1 MKKLTGFFAL
11 AALTTSPLAAQ
22 DDPSPAETAPTETAP
37 TENAPTENAIV
48 VTAQRSGAPMWTVT
62 TATGT
67 VILVGEIRAIPKTTP
82 WEPARLEEATRA
94 ADRVILGARP
104 KISPGDVLRL
114 MFSGSKFT
122 KLPGKTV
129 ASDYLGPDQWQRLQ
143 SLGTAHDEDYSRKSF
158 LLTSFEMLRKQL
170 RFNRD
175 TARDV
180 SDVVK
185 DASEKAK
192 VPITRAATLRGE
204 DIIDNLA
211 DAPPQAHIPCLD
223 AAMDAVEA
231 GPQIVEERATNW
243 RRFKIPAVMNNPLE
257 TALGQCWPW
266 ADETLG
272 SELRTIWVER
282 IAEASAAKGTTLAVV
297 PLRVLA
303 ESGGVLDQLDTRG
316 FDIAGPPW
324 K

>member
-1 MKKLTGFFAL
+1 MKTFPLLAGL
-11 AALTTSPLAAQ
+11 AALIATPLAAQ
-22 DDPSPAETAPTETAP
+22 DAPAESG
-37 TENAPTENAIV
+37 NAIV
-48 VTAQRSGAPMWTVT
+48 VTAQRSGAPMWVVETP
-62 TATGT
+62 TGT

-104 KISPGDVLRL
+104 RISPGDIFRL
-114 MFSGSKFT
+114 LFSGGKLT
-122 KLPGKTV
+122 KLPDKTV
-129 ASDYLGPDQWQRLQ
+129 ASDYLTSPQLERLET
-143 SLGTAHDEDYSRKSF
+143 LAAAHKEDYSRQSF
-158 LLTSFEMLRKQL
+158 LLTSFRMLREEL
-170 RFNRD
+170 RFNKD
-175 TARDV
+175 TAREV

-185 DASEKAK
+185 DAAEKADIA
-192 VPITRAATLRGE
+192 ITRAATLRGE
-204 DIIDNLA
+204 DVIDNLFE
-211 DAPPQAHIPCLD
+211 APPTAHIPCLV

-257 TALGQCWPW
+257 SALGRCWPW

-272 SELRTIWVER
+272 SELRTIWVDR
-282 IAEASAAKGTTLAVV
+282 VAEASAAKGTTLAVV

-303 ESGGVLDQLDTRG
+303 ESGGVLDQLDARG

-324 K
+324 N

>member
-1 MKKLTGFFAL
+1 MKTFPILAGL
-11 AALTTSPLAAQ
+11 AALTAPPLAAQ
-22 DDPSPAETAPTETAP
+22 DPAPTES
-37 TENAPTENAIV
+37 ENAIV
-48 VTAQRSGAPMWTVT
+48 VTAQRSGAPMWVVETPS
-62 TATGT
+62 GT

-104 KISPGDVLRL
+104 RISPGDIFRL
-114 MFSGSKFT
+114 MFSGGKLT
-122 KLPGKTV
+122 KLPDKTV
-129 ASDYLGPDQWQRLQ
+129 ASDYLDAAQLQRLEA
-143 SLGTAHDEDYSRKSF
+143 LAAAHKEDYSRQSF

-175 TARDV
+175 TARDA

-185 DASEKAK
+185 DAAEKAD
-192 VPITRAATLRGE
+192 VAITRAATLRGE
-204 DIIDNLA
+204 DVIDNLFE
-211 DAPPQAHIPCLD
+211 APPTAHIPCLA

-231 GPQIVEERATNW
+231 GPQIVEERAANW
-243 RRFKIPAVMNNPLE
+243 RRFRIPAVMANPLE
-257 TALGQCWPW
+257 SALGQCWPW

-272 SELRTIWVER
+272 SELRTIWVDR

-303 ESGGVLDQLDTRG
+303 EGGGVLDQLDARG

>member
-1 MKKLTGFFAL
+1 MQKIIGFL
-11 AALTTSPLAAQ
+11 AATSLIATPLAAQ
-22 DDPSPAETAPTETAP
+22 DPAPTESDNAA
-37 TENAPTENAIV
+37 ENSIV
-48 VTAQRSGAPMWTVT
+48 VTAQRSGAPMWIVETP
-62 TATGT
+62 TGT

-82 WEPARLEEATRA
+82 WEPARLEEATRQ

-104 KISPGDVLRL
+104 KISPGDIFRL
-114 MFSGSKFT
+114 MFSGGKLT
-122 KLPGKTV
+122 KLPDKSV
-129 ASDYLGPDQWQRLQ
+129 ASEYLSPDQWARL
-143 SLGTAHDEDYSRKSF
+143 SALGTAHDEDYSRKSF
-158 LLTSFEMLRKQL
+158 LLTSFEMLRKEL
-170 RFNRD
+170 RFNKD
-175 TARDV
+175 TARDA

-185 DASEKAK
+185 DAAEKADIA
-192 VPITRAATLRGE
+192 ITRAATLRGE
-204 DIIDNLA
+204 DVIDNLFE
-211 DAPPQAHIPCLD
+211 APPTAHIPCLV

-231 GPQIVEERATNW
+231 GPQIVEERATSW

-257 TALGQCWPW
+257 AALGQCWPW

-272 SELRTIWVER
+272 SELRTIWVDR

-303 ESGGVLDQLDTRG
+303 ESGGVLDQLDARG

>member
-1 MKKLTGFFAL
+1 MGLRAILISL
-11 AALTTSPLAAQ
+11 AVAVSAPLAAQ
-22 DDPSPAETAPTETAP
+22 NASTES
-37 TENAPTENAIV
+37 ENAIV

-62 TATGT
+62 TASGT

-104 KISPGDVLRL
+104 RISPGDIFRL
-114 MFSGSKFT
+114 IFAGGKLT
-122 KLPGKTV
+122 KLPDKTV
-129 ASDYLGPDQWQRLQ
+129 AADYLDAAQLQRLEALAAAQ
-143 SLGTAHDEDYSRKSF
+143 DKDYARQSF
-158 LLTSFEMLRKQL
+158 LLTSFKMLREEL
-170 RFNRD
+170 RFNKD
-175 TARDV
+175 TAREPA
-180 SDVVK
+180 DVVK
-185 DASEKAK
+185 DAAEKADIA
-192 VPITRAATLRGE
+192 ITRAATLRGE
-204 DIIDNLA
+204 DVIDNLFE
-211 DAPPQAHIPCLD
+211 APPTAHIPCLV

-231 GPQIVEERATNW
+231 GPQIVEERAANW
-243 RRFKIPAVMNNPLE
+243 RRFKIPAVMANPLE
-257 TALGQCWPW
+257 SALGKCWPW

-272 SELRTIWVER
+272 TELRTIWVDR

-303 ESGGVLDQLDTRG
+303 EDGGVLDQLELRG

>member
-1 MKKLTGFFAL
+1 MTFSKCTSFVVSLV
-11 AALTTSPLAAQ
+11 AALSCMTCPLAAH
-22 DDPSPAETAPTETAP
+22 DPAPATE
-37 TENAPTENAIV
+37 ENAIV
-48 VTAQRSGAPMWTVT
+48 VTAQRSGAPMWIVETP
-62 TATGT
+62 TGT

-104 KISPGDVLRL
+104 KISPGDIFRL
-114 MFSGSKFT
+114 MFSGGKLT
-122 KLPGKTV
+122 KLPDKTV
-129 ASDYLGPDQWQRLQ
+129 ASDYLDAAQLQRLEA
-143 SLGTAHDEDYSRKSF
+143 LAAAHKEDYSRQSF
-158 LLTSFEMLRKQL
+158 LLTSFRMLREEL
-170 RFNRD
+170 RFNKD
-175 TARDV
+175 TARDA

-185 DASEKAK
+185 DAAEKADIA
-192 VPITRAATLRGE
+192 ITRAATLRGE
-204 DIIDNLA
+204 DVIDNLFE
-211 DAPPQAHIPCLD
+211 APPTAHIPCLV

-231 GPQIVEERATNW
+231 GPGIVEERATNW

-257 TALGQCWPW
+257 SALGQCWPW

-272 SELRTIWVER
+272 SELRTIWVDR

-303 ESGGVLDQLDTRG
+303 EPQGVLDQLDARG

>member
-1 MKKLTGFFAL
+1 MLRIVGLLGVASL
-11 AALTTSPLAAQ
+11 VIAPLAAQ
-22 DDPSPAETAPTETAP
+22 DAPAPTES
-37 TENAPTENAIV
+37 ENSIV
-48 VTAQRSGAPMWTVT
+48 VTAQRSGAPMWIVET
-62 TATGT
+62 TTGT

-82 WEPARLEEATRA
+82 WEPARLEALA
-94 ADRVILGARP
+94 A
-104 KISPGDVLRL
+104 
-114 MFSGSKFT
+114 
-122 KLPGKTV
+122 
-129 ASDYLGPDQWQRLQ
+129 
-143 SLGTAHDEDYSRKSF
+143 AHEEDYSRQSF
-158 LLTSFEMLRKQL
+158 LLTSFGMLREEL

-175 TARDV
+175 TADDA
-180 SDVVK
+180 SNVVK
-185 DASEKAK
+185 KAAEKAD
-192 VPITRAATLRGE
+192 VAITRAATLRGE
-204 DIIDNLA
+204 DVIDNLFE
-211 DAPPQAHIPCLD
+211 APPTAHIPCLV

-257 TALGQCWPW
+257 SALGQCWPW

-272 SELRTIWVER
+272 SELRTIWVDR

-303 ESGGVLDQLDTRG
+303 ESGGVLDQLEQRG

>member
-1 MKKLTGFFAL
+1 MKTFPFLAVLFAL
-11 AALTTSPLAAQ
+11 AAVPLAAQ
-22 DDPSPAETAPTETAP
+22 DPAPA
-37 TENAPTENAIV
+37 ENAPENAIV
-48 VTAQRSGAPMWTVT
+48 VTAQRSGAPMWIVETP
-62 TATGT
+62 TGT
-67 VILVGEIRAIPKTTP
+67 VILVGEIRAIPETTP

-94 ADRVILGARP
+94 ANRVILGARP
-104 KISPGDVLRL
+104 KVSPGDILRL
-114 MFSGSKFT
+114 MFSGGKLT
-122 KLPGKTV
+122 KLPDKSV
-129 ASDYLGPDQWQRLQ
+129 ASDYLDAGQLQRLET
-143 SLGTAHDEDYSRKSF
+143 LAAAHKEDYSRQSF

-175 TARDV
+175 TARDA

-185 DASEKAK
+185 DAAEKAD

-204 DIIDNLA
+204 DVIDNLFE
-211 DAPPQAHIPCLD
+211 APPSAHIPCLV

-231 GPQIVEERATNW
+231 GPQIVEERAANW
-243 RRFKIPAVMNNPLE
+243 RRFRIPAVMGNPLE

-272 SELRTIWVER
+272 SELRTIWVDR
-282 IAEASAAKGTTLAVV
+282 IAEASAARGTTLAVV

-303 ESGGVLDQLDTRG
+303 EGGGVLDQLDARG

>member
-1 MKKLTGFFAL
+1 MKGRTMKKLLTSLSLMAL
-11 AALTTSPLAAQ
+11 VAAPLAAQ
-22 DDPSPAETAPTETAP
+22 DAPSHADS
-37 TENAPTENAIV
+37 ENAIV
-48 VTAQRSGAPMWTVT
+48 VTAQRSGAPMWTIET
-62 TATGT
+62 PTGA

-104 KISPGDVLRL
+104 KVSPGDVLRL

-122 KLPGKTV
+122 KLPDKTL
-129 ASDYLGPDQWQRLQ
+129 ASDYLAPDQWARLQ
-143 SLGTAHDEDYSRKSF
+143 ALGTAHDEDYSRQSF

-175 TARDV
+175 TARDA

-185 DASEKAK
+185 DAAEKAD

-211 DAPPQAHIPCLD
+211 DAPPTAHIPCLG

-243 RRFKIPAVMNNPLE
+243 RRFEIPAVMNNPLE
-257 TALGQCWPW
+257 SALGRCWPW

-272 SELRTIWVER
+272 SELRTIWVDR

-303 ESGGVLDQLDTRG
+303 ESGGVLDQLDARG

>member
-1 MKKLTGFFAL
+1 MKKTIMLMGL
-11 AALTTSPLAAQ
+11 AALITAPLAAQ
-22 DDPSPAETAPTETAP
+22 DSPAPAES
-37 TENAPTENAIV
+37 ENSIV
-48 VTAQRSGAPMWTVT
+48 VTAQRSGAPMWIVET
-62 TATGT
+62 TTGT

-104 KISPGDVLRL
+104 KISPGDIFRL
-114 MFSGSKFT
+114 MFSGGKLT
-122 KLPGKTV
+122 KLPDKTV
-129 ASDYLGPDQWQRLQ
+129 AGDYLDAGQLQRLEA
-143 SLGTAHDEDYSRKSF
+143 LAAAHEEDYSRQSF
-158 LLTSFEMLRKQL
+158 LLTSFGMLREEL

-175 TARDV
+175 TADDA

-185 DASEKAK
+185 KAAEKAD
-192 VPITRAATLRGE
+192 VAITRAATLRGE
-204 DIIDNLA
+204 DVIDNLFE
-211 DAPPQAHIPCLD
+211 APPTAHIPCLV

-257 TALGQCWPW
+257 SALGQCWPW

-272 SELRTIWVER
+272 SELRTIWVDR

-303 ESGGVLDQLDTRG
+303 ESGGVLDQLEQRG

>member
-1 MKKLTGFFAL
+1 
-11 AALTTSPLAAQ
+11 
-22 DDPSPAETAPTETAP
+22 
-37 TENAPTENAIV
+37 
-48 VTAQRSGAPMWTVT
+48 
-62 TATGT
+62 
-67 VILVGEIRAIPKTTP
+67 
-82 WEPARLEEATRA
+82 
-94 ADRVILGARP
+94 
-104 KISPGDVLRL
+104 
-114 MFSGSKFT
+114 
-122 KLPGKTV
+122 
-129 ASDYLGPDQWQRLQ
+129 
-143 SLGTAHDEDYSRKSF
+143 
-158 LLTSFEMLRKQL
+158 MLRKEL

-175 TARDV
+175 TADDA

-185 DASEKAK
+185 DAAEKAD

-211 DAPPQAHIPCLD
+211 EAEPQVHIPCLG

-231 GPQIVEERATNW
+231 GPDIVEQRGSDW
-243 RRFKIPAVMNNPLE
+243 RRYDIPAVMANPLE
-257 TALGQCWPW
+257 GALGRCWPW

-303 ESGGVLDQLDTRG
+303 EEGGVLDQLDARG
-316 FDIAGPPW
+316 FDIAGPVW